1 MHTLSDFVDE
11 QIEKYVLQTKN
22 TPYEETFAKIRIKAQ
37 RELQKLGYW
46 QTAKTKVIGKAKTR
60 LFTEEQLQELATVMK
75 PYFEKQAAKA
85 IQADYQ
91 TLLENTSIAED
102 YTLFT
107 PEDKDY
113 KLTKNSSRRDPY
125 EITKKEL
132 EKKANAIM
140 LKALFEL
147 FYTPLNYKKLENT
160 MYTLKLSDEPFK
172 LAEAK
177 HILEHPEGILYK
189 KKDQS

>member
-22 TPYEETFAKIRIKAQ
+22 TPYEETFAKVRIKAQ

-60 LFTEEQLQELATVMK
+60 LFTDKQLQELATVMK
-75 PYFEKQAAKA
+75 PYLEKQAAKA
-85 IQADYQ
+85 IKADYK

-102 YTLFT
+102 YIPFPLKKSHNQTENYT
-107 PEDKDY
+107 DP
-113 KLTKNSSRRDPY
+113 DPY
-125 EITKKEL
+125 EISQNEIK
-132 EKKANAIM
+132 KKARDIM
-140 LKALFEL
+140 LKALFEE
-147 FYTPLNYKKLENT
+147 FYTPLDYKKLEDA
-160 MYTLKLSDEPFK
+160 MYTLKLSEEPFR

-177 HILEHPEGILYK
+177 HILDHPEGILYK
-189 KKDQS
+189 KKDQN